1 MSFNMPFLNTV
12 QPFHHF
18 RRGVLV
24 ALIVAPM
31 AAMSSVAQ
39 PQDATGSADM
49 TASAGPSESDARDL
63 VVSTAEAVIR
73 EIREHQAEVS
83 EDPDELLA
91 IVDRLLLPHVD
102 AERMTRLVLGRYYR
116 SASPAQREA
125 FTKQFQRLLVRTYA
139 GPLSELGDQTIT
151 ITGTKP
157 GGGEDELIVESE
169 VAGGDLGVV
178 PVAYRM
184 APVDGEWK
192 SYDVIVDGISLV
204 NNYRGS
210 FAQKIQRDGVD
221 GLIRTLREQNEG

>member
-1 MSFNMPFLNTV
+1 MPFATPSRL
-12 QPFHHF
+12 PF
-18 RRGVLV
+18 RRLRRAVLA
-24 ALIVAPM
+24 ALVVAPLSAVAGLTEANHHAE
-31 AAMSSVAQ
+31 AA
-39 PQDATGSADM
+39 DAPIAT
-49 TASAGPSESDARDL
+49 GPSELAARQL
-63 VVSTAEAVIR
+63 VESTAEAVID
-73 EIREHQAEVS
+73 EIREQRAEVK
-83 EDPDELLA
+83 DDHGALLA

-116 SASPAQREA
+116 QATPSQREA

-157 GGGEDELIVESE
+157 GGADDELIVESE
-169 VAGGDLGVV
+169 VSGGDFGVV

-210 FAQKIQRDGVD
+210 FAQKIQRDGIE

>member
-1 MSFNMPFLNTV
+1 MPFPTRLL
-12 QPFHHF
+12 QPFHQLRHV
-18 RRGVLV
+18 VLL
-24 ALIVAPM
+24 ALIVAPVTAFS
-31 AAMSSVAQ
+31 AAAQANHHGNAVA
-39 PQDATGSADM
+39 PNT
-49 TASAGPSESDARDL
+49 SAGPSESEAREL
-63 VVSTAEAVIR
+63 VESTAEAVIR
-73 EIREHQAEVS
+73 EIREHQEEVS
-83 EDPDELLA
+83 EDPEVLLA

-139 GPLSELGDQTIT
+139 GPLSELGDQSIV

-157 GGGEDELIVESE
+157 GGGEDELIVETE
-169 VAGGDLGVV
+169 VVGGDLGVI

-184 APVDGEWK
+184 APENGGWK

>member
-1 MSFNMPFLNTV
+1 MSRANRLFDPVHTL
-12 QPFHHF
+12 
-18 RRGVLV
+18 RRTALS
-24 ALIVAPM
+24 ALIVVPM
-31 AAMSSVAQ
+31 AALSPVAHANHHVGSDASSVA
-39 PQDATGSADM
+39 
-49 TASAGPSESDARDL
+49 AGPSESEARAL
-63 VVSTAEAVIR
+63 VESTAEAVIR
-73 EIREHQAEVS
+73 EIREHQS
-83 EDPDELLA
+83 EIKADSDALLA

-116 SASPAQREA
+116 QATPAQREA
-125 FTKQFQRLLVRTYA
+125 FTQQFQRLLVRTYA
-139 GPLSELGDQTIT
+139 GPLSELGDQTIA

-169 VAGGDLGVV
+169 VSGGDFGVV

-210 FAQKIQRDGVD
+210 FAQKIQRDGLE